1 MVNECNI
8 HGCCSLDE
16 LSVSHFV
23 PPSLTDAHRYLYLYF
38 LRMKHTQE
46 SLTSTQK
53 LLWSSLSHQSSST
66 NGFLPPGWKYSVTDL
81 VNEADE
87 PLESKQ
93 QDVYCRVNKA
103 GDKMKIIVWPTFISP
118 HIHFMRKRNHVCP
131 VHVDTCG
138 ALCFTSGCRC
148 LFTADRTGPPSLLLF
163 TSADGGPNSPPGSS
177 HCAVVL

>member
-1 MVNECNI
+1 MSVI
-8 HGCCSLDE
+8 FMAAAHWTSF
-16 LSVSHFV
+16 LSAILCH
-23 PPSLTDAHRYLYLYF
+23 
-38 LRMKHTQE
+38 
-46 SLTSTQK
+46 
-53 LLWSSLSHQSSST
+53 SLSHRCTQISLFVLPQNETHPGVTNNNTEAPLILFKSSVELHEWVSASWMKILSHWF
-66 NGFLPPGWKYSVTDL
+66 GERGRRASG
-81 VNEADE
+81 
-87 PLESKQ
+87 
-93 QDVYCRVNKA
+93 VNKA